1 VRRAISKW
9 NNLVVE
15 VVVVVLGGGREFVR
29 LNITHSL
36 GRCLLLLRA
45 QSPKSGVIS
54 VCAFQCVRNYHH
66 HHHHNNGGEV
76 NSRACSFLCV
86 RNYHHHH
93 HNRGAVNSRGTILAV
108 VTHKTASAAVVDPL
122 RVDPGRPDSA

>member
-9 NNLVVE
+9 NDLVVE

-66 HHHHNNGGEV
+66 HHNNNGGEV